1 MGSSKSENKK
11 SLKNPIKIL
20 LAKVLIEKLW
30 RILELRNQSYVV
42 KYLIFKL
49 IHKVRKGERN
59 DKMTR

>member
-49 IHKVRKGERN
+49 IHKVEFFELC
-59 DKMTR
+59 DKMT

>member
-49 IHKVRKGERN
+49 IRQVGIFVRS
-59 DKMTR
+59 DKMT

>member
-49 IHKVRKGERN
+49 IHKVEFFERS
-59 DKMTR
+59 DKMT

>member
-49 IHKVRKGERN
+49 IRKVGFFERS
-59 DKMTR
+59 DKMT

>member
-49 IHKVRKGERN
+49 IHKVEFFKRS
-59 DKMTR
+59 DKMT